1 MSNLNINNTN
11 INPLTN
17 TCDKYNGWKNYETW
31 NIALWI
37 NGEYGLCKSREEY
50 ANQAGATYKGFIE
63 YLGLDGK
70 TSDDV
75 YWLDENLDY
84 IALDEFIREE

>member
-1 MSNLNINNTN
+1 MCSLNPNNT
-11 INPLTN
+11 INLTTN
-17 TCDKYNGWKNYETW
+17 TIEKYNGWKNYETW
-31 NIALWI
+31 NVALHI
-37 NGEYGLCKSREEY
+37 GNEYNLCKLKEEYGK
-50 ANQAGATYKGFIE
+50 QKGATYKGFIE

-84 IALDEFIREE
+84 IALDEFIMEG